1 MSFVCAAFMSQAA
14 VNPKIANPKE
24 ELSGYF
30 LKNMLSEVK
39 TVLDTDT
46 PGPSKNQACT
56 VTLKGTI
63 STGVFS
69 IEVSC
74 TSTETSCEQATKI
87 AASCLSTAVKTTR
100 EILF

>member
-1 MSFVCAAFMSQAA
+1 MSFVCAAFISQAA
-14 VNPKIANPKE
+14 VNPQMANPKE

-30 LKNMLSEVK
+30 LKSMLSEVK
-39 TVLDTDT
+39 TILDIDT
-46 PGPSKNQACT
+46 PGPSKNQVCT

-74 TSTETSCEQATKI
+74 SSTSSTCEEATKT
-87 AASCLSTAVKTTR
+87 AASCLSTAVKTTK